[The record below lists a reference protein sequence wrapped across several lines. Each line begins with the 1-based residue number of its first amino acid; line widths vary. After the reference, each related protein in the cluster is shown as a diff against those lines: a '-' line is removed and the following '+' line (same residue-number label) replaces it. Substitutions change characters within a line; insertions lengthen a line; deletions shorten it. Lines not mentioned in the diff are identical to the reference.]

1 MKFETEAGKPAI
13 VLDRVSVE
21 LGQHRILNNL
31 SAAINQGER
40 LLITGENGVGKTT
53 LLKTV
58 LGLVAPMVG
67 TVHVL
72 GSEVGS
78 KEWLSLRRRVGYLNQ
93 EFVATDL
100 SITAYEVAEIGAS
113 EVPVSRKRRR
123 EIVLDAMGAT
133 GCLELKSRPYKALSG
148 GEKRKVDLARC
159 LSQRAE
165 VLLLDEPTSFLHSE
179 SKEEILSILEKLS
192 ESNGITL
199 LMVSH
204 DPVAKRL
211 FDWSR
216 SELFEGRLMCAEAT
230 GGKLSP

>member
-1 MKFETEAGKPAI
+1 MNFETEMSEPAI
-13 VLDRVSVE
+13 VLDHVSVE

-31 SAAINQGER
+31 SAAINRGER
-40 LLITGENGVGKTT
+40 LLITGENGAGKTT

-58 LGLVAPMVG
+58 LGLVTPMVG

-78 KEWLSLRRRVGYLNQ
+78 KKWLSQRRRVGYLNQ

-113 EVPVSRKRRR
+113 EVPVSRKSRR
-123 EIVLDAMGAT
+123 EIVLDAMRAT
-133 GCLELKSRPYKALSG
+133 GCLGLKSRPYTALSG

-159 LSQRAE
+159 LSQQAE
-165 VLLLDEPTSFLHSE
+165 ILLLDEPTSFLHSE
-179 SKEEILSILEKLS
+179 SKEQILSILEKLS
-192 ESNGITL
+192 DSNGITL

-204 DPVAKRL
+204 DPVGKGL
-211 FDWSR
+211 YDWSR
-216 SELFEGRLMCAEAT
+216 GELFEGRLMCAEAT
-230 GGKLSP
+230 GRKPSC

>member
-1 MKFETEAGKPAI
+1 MKFETEMSEPAI

-31 SAAINQGER
+31 SATINRGER
-40 LLITGENGVGKTT
+40 LLITGENGAGKTT

-58 LGLVAPMVG
+58 LGLIAPMVG

-72 GSEVGS
+72 GFAVGS
-78 KEWLSLRRRVGYLNQ
+78 KEWLSQRRRVGYLNQ

-113 EVPVSRKRRR
+113 EVPVSRKKRR
-123 EIVLDAMGAT
+123 EIVLDSMGAT
-133 GCLELKSRPYKALSG
+133 GCLGLGSRPYAALSG

-179 SKEEILSILEKLS
+179 SKEEILTILEKLS
-192 ESNGITL
+192 DSNGITL

-204 DPVAKRL
+204 DPVGKGL
-211 FDWSR
+211 CDWSR
-216 SELFEGRLMCAEAT
+216 GELFEGRLMCAEAA
-230 GGKLSP
+230 GGKPSW